1 MRETD
6 IEKRNIETRFLT
18 IFFLTEAVTGFK
30 DVQKDSLVNF
40 SVVKIMNGTT
50 QTCECNQNDAM
61 INSPM
66 RPNLSSKKVILIPQR
81 TFDYCAIIYFF
92 ADFRSHMLQK
102 LCIFLEISPICAFI
116 SFSKRQSFWY
126 DNETRWYVAN
136 HEFTK
141 YIFQCVFSHPC
152 TFIFT
157 CGMYIVAFRRTPL
170 QF

>member
-66 RPNLSSKKVILIPQR
+66 RPNLSSEKVILIPQR

-92 ADFRSHMLQK
+92 VGFRSHML
-102 LCIFLEISPICAFI
+102 
-116 SFSKRQSFWY
+116 
-126 DNETRWYVAN
+126 
-136 HEFTK
+136 
-141 YIFQCVFSHPC
+141 
-152 TFIFT
+152 
-157 CGMYIVAFRRTPL
+157 
-170 QF
+170 